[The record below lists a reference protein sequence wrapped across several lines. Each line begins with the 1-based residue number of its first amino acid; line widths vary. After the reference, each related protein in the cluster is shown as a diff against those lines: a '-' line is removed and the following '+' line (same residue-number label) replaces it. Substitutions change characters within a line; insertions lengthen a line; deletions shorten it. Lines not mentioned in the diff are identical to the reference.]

1 MEDGQGRRELAR
13 LVGALVLVAVL
24 VAFVID
30 NSRSVKVSFI
40 VTDRRVPLIWVLV
53 VTAVLGAIA
62 DRILRAV
69 WRRRHQDKPTS

>member
-1 MEDGQGRRELAR
+1 MEDQQRRELGR
-13 LVGALVLVAVL
+13 LIGAVILVAVL

-53 VTAVLGAIA
+53 VTALLGAIA
-62 DRILRAV
+62 DRILRAL
-69 WRRRHQDKPTS
+69 WRRRRRGGTTKS

>member
-1 MEDGQGRRELAR
+1 MEDQQRRE
-13 LVGALVLVAVL
+13 VGKLIGAVVLVAVL

-53 VTAVLGAIA
+53 VTALLGAVA

-69 WRRRHQDKPTS
+69 WRRRRQGGPTKP